1 MAISRAQIPEQ
12 VDIFQEG
19 GDVSLDLQ
27 PQYIIDLYEGLSS
40 PSITAEDIQAE
51 TQKLSSLLPEPRKQ
65 NIFDLA
71 SSVGAGL
78 VGAAAD
84 PRGLGAGLSAGFQAF
99 NQRAAKL
106 KSERDAI
113 KQQAAM
119 LAYQQVQDKRKEQ
132 LETSKEILEMQF
144 KAALEGGGGLF
155 ESTSVES
162 SALYYILRAEANPD
176 LKNTPEYKI
185 AVAVASKPRTTLQ
198 QTETGTIQVEIP
210 GLDIAEILGERLV
223 VPPSVIEIA
232 GTKWEFTGRRD
243 ANGDPIYSD
252 GKQDKVIKQST

>member
-12 VDIFQEG
+12 IDVFEEG
-19 GDVSLDLQ
+19 GGATLD
-27 PQYIIDLYEGLSS
+27 PQTIIDLYGALES
-40 PSITAEDIQAE
+40 PPITATDIQTEAE
-51 TQKLSSLLPEPRKQ
+51 QLSSLFPQPRKQ

-84 PRGLGAGLSAGFQAF
+84 PRGLGAGLTAGFQAF
-99 NQRAAKL
+99 NERANKIKA
-106 KSERDAI
+106 ERDAI

-119 LAYQQVQDKRKEQ
+119 LAYQQVQDKRNQQ

-144 KAALEGGGGLF
+144 EQALESGGGMF
-155 ESTSVES
+155 EGTSVEAA
-162 SALYYILRAEANPD
+162 ALNYILRAEANPA

-185 AVAVASKPRTTLQ
+185 AVAVASKPRTSLQ

-210 GLDIAEILGERLV
+210 GLDIEEILGEKAIT
-223 VPPSVIEIA
+223 PPSEIEIG

-252 GKQDKVIKQST
+252 GKQDKVIKPGT